1 MEDGRKFATGSL
13 MSLKQ
18 KTPPPILR
26 ARLPHPLL
34 CRGVVGPSSFLLSFV
49 SCTFPALSLQ
59 HLRKTSDVFE
69 FLLPPTSSYL
79 HSPVASALIVHLLSS
94 LVLVVL

>member
-59 HLRKTSDVFE
+59 HLRKTSLNFSSS
-69 FLLPPTSSYL
+69 LPPPIFILPSR
-79 HSPVASALIVHLLSS
+79 ALLSCIS
-94 LVLVVL
+94 LVL